1 MAPCATPRALVYY
14 PFIMNKI
21 LSIVSAAV
29 CAASLSAFAQE
40 AEEAELETSE
50 EKIWTAGF
58 DADFL
63 TGYQWRNAISNN
75 EGAFHGCFWGDVDVF
90 GPLSVGG
97 YVWQNYDF
105 TNNRRDSYR
114 NALTETD
121 YGIHMG
127 LNAWASEEEEYS
139 LDFELGHEWYTYH
152 NRVHGTRKENPDT
165 REIYLKATFEN
176 PAITPYGQISWM
188 YDDLGDYDAGI
199 HYEIGFTKEVP
210 VTEEFSVG
218 ADWNVNF
225 ANRDYQAFLLG
236 TTSSGLFGTTVKV
249 FGKYAFTEWMS
260 MTGTLAYTGLLNRD
274 ARDEIADDEE
284 WDYDRDF
291 LWGGLSLNLEF

>member
-1 MAPCATPRALVYY
+1 
-14 PFIMNKI
+14 MNKI

-40 AEEAELETSE
+40 AEEAELETSA
-50 EKIWTAGF
+50 EKIWTVGF

-63 TGYQWRNAISNN
+63 TGYQWRNQISNN

-97 YVWQNYDF
+97 YVWQNYDL
-105 TNNRRDSYR
+105 TNNRRSDYR

-139 LDFELGHEWYTYH
+139 LDFELGHEWYTYY
-152 NRVHGTRKENPDT
+152 RRAEGTRSMNPHT

-176 PAITPYGQISWM
+176 PLVTPYGQISWM
-188 YDDLGDYDAGI
+188 YDDIGDYKSGF
-199 HYEIGFTKEVP
+199 HYEFGFTKEVP
-210 VTEEFSVG
+210 VTEEFTLG
-218 ADWNVNF
+218 ADWNVNL
-225 ANRDYQAFLLG
+225 ADRAYQEFLIG
-236 TTSSGLFGTTVKV
+236 AIDHSGFVGTTVKV
-249 FGKYAFTEWMS
+249 YGKYAITEWMS
-260 MTGTLAYTGLLNRD
+260 VTGTIAYTGLIDQKLRKA
-274 ARDEIADDEE
+274 ARAYDEE
-284 WDYDRDF
+284 EDEYNDYDRDF